1 MLHSVF
7 KIDFNSSVP
16 KYQQLVTGVIRAV
29 ATKELEVGDALPSV
43 NVISQQLQLSKDTVF
58 KAYSILKDKGVVQS
72 VPNKGYFIAQEEQKV
87 FLMLDTFKAYKEV
100 LYKAFVEALPDSI
113 TVDVHFHNYNP
124 EVFIKVIRANMH
136 QYAKYVVM
144 PFDNIAVLDTLRS
157 IPKDKLLIIDWNLP
171 VYSDQNTVYQNFDS
185 AFANSLT
192 GVLPFTK
199 SYDRFVLLYPE
210 HTHHPRQIISVF
222 TQFCQNKSVA
232 YGVHSE
238 IQPGLLKEK
247 VLFLVVSAQD
257 LEDILVICQQ
267 KKLILGKDLGI
278 VSYNDTPM
286 KPFVANG
293 ISVISTNFKAMGEAA
308 AEFVL
313 KSAAVAKQIPTH
325 FIHRESI

>member
-1 MLHSVF
+1 M
-7 KIDFNSSVP
+7 
-16 KYQQLVTGVIRAV
+16 RAV
-29 ATKELEVGDALPSV
+29 ATKELQVGDTLPSV

-58 KAYSILKDKGVVQS
+58 KAYTILKDKGIVHS

-124 EVFIKVIRANMH
+124 EVFIKVIRANKH

-144 PFDNIAVLDTLRS
+144 PFDDIAVLDALRS

-171 VYSDQNTVYQNFDS
+171 VYSDQNTVYQNFDT
-185 AFANSLT
+185 AFAESLKE
-192 GVLPFTK
+192 VLPYI
-199 SYDRFVLLYPE
+199 SAYDRFTLLYPE

-222 TQFCQNKSVA
+222 TKFCEDHSIANNVLS
-232 YGVHSE
+232 GIEENVHN
-238 IQPGLLKEK
+238 QK

-257 LEDILVICQQ
+257 LEDILVLCQQ
-267 KKLILGKDLGI
+267 KKLVLGKDLGI
-278 VSYNDTPM
+278 ISYNDTPM

-293 ISVISTNFKAMGEAA
+293 ISVISTDFKAMGAA
-308 AEFVL
+308 AAAFIL
-313 KSAAVAKQIPTH
+313 KNVNTVMQIPTH